1 MDKLHIITV
10 AFAVLAIILSTVA
23 MIKQNSKKERYA
35 EQKPTQPKI
44 GTGGI
49 VVLVIVAI
57 VFLVMIVLAAKNP
70 SSSAISFPAFS
81 F

>member
-35 EQKPTQPKI
+35 DPAEKKNMPVKAI
-44 GTGGI
+44 AIGI
-49 VVLVIVAI
+49 VIVVIVI
-57 VFLVMIVLAAKNP
+57 LAYLA
-70 SSSAISFPAFS
+70 SSGHGHSAISFPAFS